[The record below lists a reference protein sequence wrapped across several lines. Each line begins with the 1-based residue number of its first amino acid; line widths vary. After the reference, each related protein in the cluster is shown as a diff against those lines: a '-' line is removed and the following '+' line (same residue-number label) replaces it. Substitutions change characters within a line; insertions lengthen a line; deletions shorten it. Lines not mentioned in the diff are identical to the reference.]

1 MTKIKSLIFDLDGT
15 LINTAPDLMNALNF
29 VLKENNLKEIESK
42 YIGNLVGFGALNM
55 IKKGFSYNGKFPN
68 ECELIDHTK
77 KFLYHYEKNSSKYS
91 YLYPGV
97 KKTLYILSKRN
108 IILNVCTNKNQFLAN
123 KVLKELK
130 IKNYFKIILGSSN
143 SLKLKPDIEM
153 ISFIMKKLKL
163 HKNETIMVG
172 DSINDIHPAKVLNI
186 KSFFVTYGFGENF
199 EFNTKNKITRFNQ
212 ILKYIN

>member
-29 VLKENNLKEIESK
+29 VLKENNLKEIEPK

-55 IKKGFSYNGKFPN
+55 IKKGFGFYGKFPN
-68 ECELIDHTK
+68 ECELRDHTK
-77 KFLYHYEKNSSKYS
+77 KFLYYYEKNSSKYS

-97 KKTLYILSKRN
+97 KKTLSILFRRK

-130 IKNYFKIILGSSN
+130 IKHYFKIILGSSN
-143 SLKLKPDIEM
+143 FLKLKPDTEM
-153 ISFIMKKLKL
+153 ISFLMKELRL
-163 HKNETIMVG
+163 HKKETIMVG
-172 DSINDIHPAKVLNI
+172 DSINDIYPAKILNI
-186 KSFFVTYGFGENF
+186 RSFFVTYGFGENF
-199 EFNTKNKITRFNQ
+199 ELNTKTKITRFNQ
-212 ILKYIN
+212 ILKHID

>member
-15 LINTAPDLMNALNF
+15 LINTGPDLMNALNYL
-29 VLKENNLKEIESK
+29 LKKNSLKEIEPK

-55 IKKGFSYNGKFPN
+55 IKKGFSFYGKYPDEF
-68 ECELIDHTK
+68 ELKDHTK
-77 KFLYHYEKNSSKYS
+77 KFLNYYKQNCSKYS
-91 YLYPGV
+91 FLYPGV
-97 KKTLYILSKRN
+97 KKTLSILSQRK

-143 SLKLKPDIEM
+143 TLKLKPDIEM

-186 KSFFVTYGFGENF
+186 KSFFVTYGFGGNF

>member
-15 LINTAPDLMNALNF
+15 LINTGPDLMNALNF
-29 VLKENNLKEIESK
+29 VLKEDNLKKIEPK

-55 IKKGFSYNGKFPN
+55 IKKGFEFYGKYPN
-68 ECELIDHTK
+68 ECELKDHTK
-77 KFLYHYEKNSSKYS
+77 KFICYYKKNSSKYS

-97 KKTLYILSKRN
+97 KKTLSVLYKRN
-108 IILNVCTNKNQFLAN
+108 IILNVCTNKNQILAN

-130 IKNYFKIILGSSN
+130 IKNYFRIILGSSN
-143 SLKLKPDIEM
+143 SLKLKPDTEM
-153 ISFIMKKLKL
+153 IRFIMKKLKL
-163 HKNETIMVG
+163 NKNETIMVG
-172 DSINDIHPAKVLNI
+172 DSVNDIYPAKILNI

-199 EFNTKNKITRFNQ
+199 EFNTKTKITSFNQ

>member
-15 LINTAPDLMNALNF
+15 LINTGPDLMNALNYL
-29 VLKENNLKEIESK
+29 LKKNSLKEIEPK

-55 IKKGFSYNGKFPN
+55 IKKGFSFYGKYPDEF
-68 ECELIDHTK
+68 ELKDHTK
-77 KFLYHYEKNSSKYS
+77 KFLNYYKQNCSKYS
-91 YLYPGV
+91 FLYPGV
-97 KKTLYILSKRN
+97 KKTLSILSQRK

-143 SLKLKPDIEM
+143 TLKLKPDIEM

-186 KSFFVTYGFGENF
+186 RSFFVTYGFGENF
-199 EFNTKNKITRFNQ
+199 ESNTKTKITRFNQ
-212 ILKYIN
+212 ILKHIN